1 MSNQVII
8 GIVIAIIVVVAI
20 LYGAGFFMRRKNQE
34 RLYILEKR
42 KEDLFDLPVIEE
54 IDEVKKMHLV
64 GQSQNTFRE
73 WSQKW
78 ADLSTSSFADL
89 ESQIFEVENLN
100 ETYRFMKA
108 KTAVSEAE
116 EIISNMEA
124 QVTKIRQGL
133 KELRESE
140 ERNSLQVQRALD
152 VYEELKKSLREN
164 GSDFGPAYAELQK
177 QVKNIEIEFTQFVTL
192 NTSGDPVEAREV
204 LETAE
209 KHTYELETV
218 MKQIPAVYEELSKTF
233 PAQLKEIEEGYK
245 KLVAEKFVF
254 PEENFANEIKRVERR
269 VENSKADLAK
279 AEVSVV
285 EVANRDTAQEI
296 DGLYA
301 IMERE
306 IEAKKYV
313 LKNKLVIEEYINHSM
328 RNNRQLLIEIDHTTQ
343 SYTLNHNELGRV
355 RGFQTE
361 IDELTRQH
369 NVVAPQLENH
379 EVAYSEVQAFYKD
392 AYQILDDIES
402 QQVEID
408 ESLRSLREDEKIAQE
423 KVEQFEFQLRNLKR
437 YVEKNR
443 LPGLS
448 GDYLEFFFLATDRVE
463 DLAKLLNKIR
473 INMEEVN
480 KLVAIC
486 EEELTL
492 LDRRTKE
499 LVDAAALT
507 EQMMQYA
514 NRYRHSHP
522 DVKAAIQHSLV
533 LFNQEYR
540 YQDALDE
547 IGTAL
552 ERVEPGSFKRL
563 ETFYFNHR
571 DLV

>member
-1 MSNQVII
+1 MMRNTRFISLITVLLLIFFLLTGCGPLVEEDMSEN
-8 GIVIAIIVVVAI
+8 
-20 LYGAGFFMRRKNQE
+20 
-34 RLYILEKR
+34 
-42 KEDLFDLPVIEE
+42 
-54 IDEVKKMHLV
+54 
-64 GQSQNTFRE
+64 
-73 WSQKW
+73 
-78 ADLSTSSFADL
+78 
-89 ESQIFEVENLN
+89 ESGEPIQPRTIKLGHVLN
-100 ETYRFMKA
+100 EQSCFQIAATKFKELVEQ
-108 KTAVSEAE
+108 KTEGQIKVEILPSGALGDEYSLLEGMQIGTVDMG
-116 EIISNMEA
+116 IISNQPIARFIPEIAALEMPFLFA
-124 QVTKIRQGL
+124 
-133 KELRESE
+133 SAE
-140 ERNSLQVQRALD
+140 E
-152 VYEELKKSLREN
+152 
-164 GSDFGPAYAELQK
+164 
-177 QVKNIEIEFTQFVTL
+177 
-192 NTSGDPVEAREV
+192 
-204 LETAE
+204 
-209 KHTYELETV
+209 
-218 MKQIPAVYEELSKTF
+218 
-233 PAQLKEIEEGYK
+233 
-245 KLVAEKFVF
+245 
-254 PEENFANEIKRVERR
+254 
-269 VENSKADLAK
+269 
-279 AEVSVV
+279 
-285 EVANRDTAQEI
+285 
-296 DGLYA
+296 
-301 IMERE
+301 
-306 IEAKKYV
+306 
-313 LKNKLVIEEYINHSM
+313 
-328 RNNRQLLIEIDHTTQ
+328 
-343 SYTLNHNELGRV
+343 
-355 RGFQTE
+355 
-361 IDELTRQH
+361 
-369 NVVAPQLENH
+369 
-379 EVAYSEVQAFYKD
+379 
-392 AYQILDDIES
+392 AYQILDDIEG